1 MLVVSTFEVIH
12 NTTTTVSK
20 ALLLLIVIPLII
32 LFICDL
38 SYFVYLELKKQTY
51 KGVGVEN
58 EVEAGTQHNQVK
70 AKQGNIVGS
79 GKIYMR

>member
-20 ALLLLIVIPLII
+20 ALLLLIVIPLIL

-51 KGVGVEN
+51 KGVEN